1 MTRPVRALVG
11 VLSGML
17 MFVAACGS
25 LEKSMPASS
34 DSKAAISTA
43 LDRYQQAKSTGSR
56 LEILATLTADSPQRA
71 LLAGSDD
78 DFAVTRS
85 MLNDGQYRQELIN
98 RRDYG
103 IAGDTASLM
112 ADYSETRSDR
122 TDDRTPL
129 TTVTKDLRVE
139 AKKVDGVWLIHDVL
153 TPQRQMMRDI
163 EGH

>member
-1 MTRPVRALVG
+1 
-11 VLSGML
+11 
-17 MFVAACGS
+17 
-25 LEKSMPASS
+25 MPASS
-34 DSKAAISTA
+34 DSEVAISMA
-43 LDRYQQAKSTGSR
+43 VDRYQQAKSKGSR
-56 LEILATLTADSPQRA
+56 QDILATLTADSPQRA

-85 MLNDGQYRQELIN
+85 MLNDAQYRQEFIN
-98 RRDYG
+98 RREYK
-103 IAGDTASLM
+103 IADATASLM

-129 TTVTKDLRVE
+129 TTVTNDMLVE
-139 AKKVDGVWLIHDVL
+139 AKKVDGVWLIHAVL